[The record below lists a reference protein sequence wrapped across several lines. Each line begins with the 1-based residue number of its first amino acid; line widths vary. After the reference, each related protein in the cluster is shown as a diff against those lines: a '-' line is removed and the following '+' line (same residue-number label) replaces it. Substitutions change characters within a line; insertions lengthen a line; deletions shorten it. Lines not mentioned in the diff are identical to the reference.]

1 MKKNYD
7 AVLFDFDGTLA
18 DTGEGI
24 FESVRYAVEALGKPP
39 LSDKQLRSFIGPP
52 IYDSFMNMLDLDHD
66 QTEFAAMKYRER
78 YAEGAM
84 FSLRLYDGIPEL
96 LKKLRE
102 SGIKVSVASSKPC
115 GFIERIVGHLGM
127 REDFDYIA
135 APAGDDKPES
145 KCELITRAAKAL
157 GADRSRV
164 LMVGDRRD
172 DMQGARNCGLDAA
185 AVLYGYGSREEA
197 APFAPVFMAADCKEL
212 TEWILRPV
220 DELSH
225 S

>member
-96 LKKLRE
+96 L
-102 SGIKVSVASSKPC
+102 IK
-115 GFIERIVGHLGM
+115 
-127 REDFDYIA
+127 
-135 APAGDDKPES
+135 
-145 KCELITRAAKAL
+145 
-157 GADRSRV
+157 
-164 LMVGDRRD
+164 
-172 DMQGARNCGLDAA
+172 
-185 AVLYGYGSREEA
+185 
-197 APFAPVFMAADCKEL
+197 
-212 TEWILRPV
+212 
-220 DELSH
+220 
-225 S
+225 

>member
-115 GFIERIVGHLGM
+115 SFIERIVGHLGM

-164 LMVGDRRD
+164 LMVGDRKFD
-172 DMQGARNCGLDAA
+172 INGANEAGVESVG
-185 AVLYGYGSREEA
+185 VLYGYA
-197 APFAPVFMAADCKEL
+197 KP
-212 TEWILRPV
+212 
-220 DELSH
+220 DELQQAGATHIVETAAEIENIIFS
-225 S
+225 

>member
-39 LSDKQLRSFIGPP
+39 LSEKQLRSFIGPP

-135 APAGDDKPES
+135 APAGTTSPS
-145 KCELITRAAKAL
+145 
-157 GADRSRV
+157 RSASLSRG
-164 LMVGDRRD
+164 LQRLS
-172 DMQGARNCGLDAA
+172 ARIDPAC
-185 AVLYGYGSREEA
+185 
-197 APFAPVFMAADCKEL
+197 
-212 TEWILRPV
+212 
-220 DELSH
+220 
-225 S
+225 

>member
-39 LSDKQLRSFIGPP
+39 LSGPP

-145 KCELITRAAKAL
+145 KCELITSANEA
-157 GADRSRV
+157 GVES
-164 LMVGDRRD
+164 VG
-172 DMQGARNCGLDAA
+172 
-185 AVLYGYGSREEA
+185 VLYGYA
-197 APFAPVFMAADCKEL
+197 KP
-212 TEWILRPV
+212 
-220 DELSH
+220 DELQQAGATYIVETAAEIENIIFS
-225 S
+225 

>member
-1 MKKNYD
+1 
-7 AVLFDFDGTLA
+7 
-18 DTGEGI
+18 
-24 FESVRYAVEALGKPP
+24 
-39 LSDKQLRSFIGPP
+39 
-52 IYDSFMNMLDLDHD
+52 MNMLDLDHD

-164 LMVGDRRD
+164 LVAAVEKLNMAGGTATAVLNGANEAGVESVG
-172 DMQGARNCGLDAA
+172 
-185 AVLYGYGSREEA
+185 VLYGYA
-197 APFAPVFMAADCKEL
+197 KP
-212 TEWILRPV
+212 
-220 DELSH
+220 DELQQAGATYIVETAAEIENIIFS
-225 S
+225 